1 MIAFSLTFIFNH
13 FITLSFQLLLPWPS
27 PFTYHYYQ
35 SLNNSEWKIIGTEW
49 NNKFVANNNSTTTNL
64 ENAIT
69 TTSTSSSISNASY
82 YRRTKRSPSLNTRA
96 SRVGVTNF
104 INIIKSLHAG
114 EQIPYFPITEKLLE
128 EYINAKRKS
137 MIKSGSLEQY
147 LQHIQAYNISLGFG
161 WNGLIFGPIIKKAL
175 DELRTVEE
183 EVIKTSLIL
192 QQHHNNI
199 NNDSLSSNDKEM
211 VMMIIDDEIDEQTK
225 SSKKFTVICLDAN
238 SNDSIQ
244 LDQQIEIYLDDMNFP
259 KSNQTYKNFHSNV
272 VSSTAFPTSWGNVD
286 VKKLY
291 YKVIRKNKKEKT
303 LVENKTKVVD
313 DDAKGNG
320 IIMMIEND
328 DSNNKDIGDKNVDES
343 KKTTAI
349 KKKAVASNNNDD
361 YCNDVIIELN
371 DEDSFNKF
379 WKIVKNIYNET
390 DDKEDLKGKG
400 EGGPV
405 NHDKNPDDNDAE
417 DDEYECE
424 IQLILYRKNNIPHII
439 TLHTLLQEILLLIVI
454 VITTPLLKSVTVRS
468 KKKVYKQKVA
478 VSDTTTFSSV
488 VTFAINNASAPPN
501 KQFVIRSA
509 DSSLEY
515 IPNDLIRE
523 VISGVEHTDIVVSL
537 ENSQG

>member
-1 MIAFSLTFIFNH
+1 
-13 FITLSFQLLLPWPS
+13 
-27 PFTYHYYQ
+27 
-35 SLNNSEWKIIGTEW
+35 
-49 NNKFVANNNSTTTNL
+49 
-64 ENAIT
+64 
-69 TTSTSSSISNASY
+69 
-82 YRRTKRSPSLNTRA
+82 
-96 SRVGVTNF
+96 
-104 INIIKSLHAG
+104 
-114 EQIPYFPITEKLLE
+114 
-128 EYINAKRKS
+128 
-137 MIKSGSLEQY
+137 
-147 LQHIQAYNISLGFG
+147 
-161 WNGLIFGPIIKKAL
+161 
-175 DELRTVEE
+175 
-183 EVIKTSLIL
+183 
-192 QQHHNNI
+192 
-199 NNDSLSSNDKEM
+199 
-211 VMMIIDDEIDEQTK
+211 QTK

-417 DDEYECE
+417 DDEYE
-424 IQLILYRKNNIPHII
+424 L
-439 TLHTLLQEILLLIVI
+439 
-454 VITTPLLKSVTVRS
+454 TTPLLKSVTVRS

>member
-1 MIAFSLTFIFNH
+1 M
-13 FITLSFQLLLPWPS
+13 LLLPPA
-27 PFTYHYYQ
+27 PVAV
-35 SLNNSEWKIIGTEW
+35 LVMLVIIVER
-49 NNKFVANNNSTTTNL
+49 K
-64 ENAIT
+64 
-69 TTSTSSSISNASY
+69 
-82 YRRTKRSPSLNTRA
+82 
-96 SRVGVTNF
+96 
-104 INIIKSLHAG
+104 
-114 EQIPYFPITEKLLE
+114 EKLLE

-211 VMMIIDDEIDEQTK
+211 VMMIIDDEID
-225 SSKKFTVICLDAN
+225 DAN

-417 DDEYECE
+417 DDEYE
-424 IQLILYRKNNIPHII
+424 L
-439 TLHTLLQEILLLIVI
+439 
-454 VITTPLLKSVTVRS
+454 TTPLLKSVTVRS

-537 ENSQG
+537 ENSQGVDFDYF

>member
-1 MIAFSLTFIFNH
+1 M
-13 FITLSFQLLLPWPS
+13 LLLPPA
-27 PFTYHYYQ
+27 PVAV
-35 SLNNSEWKIIGTEW
+35 LVMLVIIVER
-49 NNKFVANNNSTTTNL
+49 K
-64 ENAIT
+64 
-69 TTSTSSSISNASY
+69 
-82 YRRTKRSPSLNTRA
+82 
-96 SRVGVTNF
+96 
-104 INIIKSLHAG
+104 
-114 EQIPYFPITEKLLE
+114 EKLLE

-417 DDEYECE
+417 DDEYEF
-424 IQLILYRKNNIPHII
+424 
-439 TLHTLLQEILLLIVI
+439 
-454 VITTPLLKSVTVRS
+454 RS

-537 ENSQG
+537 ENSQGVDFDYF